1 MWEDG
6 PRLPDRAPPL
16 QNVTPETRY
25 VLNGAVSIAYQ
36 VLGEGPLDIV
46 HTPGWISHL
55 ELAWDAPETAR
66 WYRGL
71 ASFARLIVYDK
82 RGTGMSDRSSE
93 QFSLE
98 TRMDDLR
105 AVMDAAGSK
114 RAALFGISEGGP
126 MSLLFA
132 ATYPERTSA
141 LVIYGSYPRRL
152 RADDYPWG
160 QPEAAYAREMAAVR
174 EHWTDAGD
182 DFWTESS
189 PSIGNDASA
198 RAGLA
203 KMRRM
208 SATPGAARA
217 LLEMNAAIDV
227 RPILGSIT
235 VPTLVLHRAG
245 DRRFDVRGAR
255 FMAASIPGARFVEVP
270 DDDHI
275 PWLGDTRAILDEVR
289 QFLTGESHAAEPDR
303 VLATVL
309 FTDIVASTEAVQA
322 LGDKRWGDLV
332 ERHQGEVRAA
342 LARYR
347 GKEVKTT
354 GDGFLATFDGPA
366 RAIRCAQAIVAEAAR
381 MGIAVRAG
389 IHTGETERLGADV
402 GGIAVHIGARVA
414 AHAAAGE
421 VLVSRTVRDL
431 VAGSGVAFADRGTHK
446 LKGVEEEWALY
457 AAVGDGSSASPRG

>member
-1 MWEDG
+1 
-6 PRLPDRAPPL
+6 LPDRAKPL
-16 QNVTPETRY
+16 PNVLPETRY
-25 VLNGAVSIAYQ
+25 VLNGSVSIAYQ
-36 VLGEGPLDIV
+36 VLGEGPVDIV

-55 ELAWDAPETAR
+55 ELAWDEPEIAR

-141 LVIYGSYPRRL
+141 LVIYGSYARRL
-152 RADDYPWG
+152 AADDYPSG
-160 QPEAAYAREMAAVR
+160 QSPASYAREAAAIR
-174 EHWTDAGD
+174 EHWTDTAD
-182 DFWTESS
+182 DFWTESA
-189 PSIGNDASA
+189 PSKAGDAAA
-198 RAGLA
+198 RAALA
-203 KMRRM
+203 KVRRM
-208 SATPGAARA
+208 SATPGAALA
-217 LLEMNAAIDV
+217 LLEMNAGIDV
-227 RPILGSIT
+227 RPVLASIA
-235 VPTLVLHRAG
+235 VPTLALHRSG
-245 DRRFDVRGAR
+245 DRRFDVRGSRA
-255 FMAASIPGARFVEVP
+255 MAAAIPGARLVELP
-270 DDDHI
+270 GEDHF
-275 PWLGDTRAILDEVR
+275 PWLGDTRVLLDEVR

-332 ERHQGEVRAA
+332 ERHQGDVRAA

-347 GKEVKTT
+347 GQEVKTT

-366 RAIRCAQAIVAEAAR
+366 RAIRCARAIVAEAAR
-381 MGIAVRAG
+381 LGIAVRAG

-414 AHAAAGE
+414 AAAAPGE

-431 VAGSGVAFADRGTHK
+431 VAGSGVAFADRGEHK
-446 LKGVEEEWALY
+446 LKGVAEAWSLY
-457 AAVGDGSSASPRG
+457 AAVGDGG